1 MKRHALCLAVL
12 LAATSALAQSSSQS
26 PFDKLKTLS
35 GTWSEKASNGK
46 TGEVTYRVISGG
58 SAIMADMSEHA
69 MVSMFAMDGNRLLMT
84 HYCGAGNQP
93 RMVGDLSPDGRTLT
107 FDFLD
112 ATNLDSPQTGHMH
125 HAVFTFVDA
134 NHYTEDWTFTKDG
147 QNQAE
152 HMELQRKN

>member
-1 MKRHALCLAVL
+1 MKRYALYLAAI
-12 LAATSALAQSSSQS
+12 LAATSALAQSSSPS
-26 PFDKLKTLS
+26 PFDKLKALS
-35 GTWSEKASNGK
+35 GTWSEKAANGK

-58 SAIMADMSEHA
+58 SAIMADMTEHA
-69 MVSMFAMDGNRLLMT
+69 MVSMFAMDGSRLLMT

-93 RMVGDLSPDGRTLT
+93 RMVGTLSADGRILT

-112 ATNLDSPQTGHMH
+112 ATNLDNPQTGHMH